1 MKRARINESVV
12 SDGDLLWHKKCG
24 SPLYT
29 TGRWDPRNSLM
40 EDHVICYCKT
50 CDKELSSRSPQAL
63 TYKPAT
69 KPQKKKA
76 KPKSSGRKYISKD
89 TKLRV
94 RERQNDKC
102 ASCGQRFKPGR
113 YHIDHKRAVALGGS
127 DSIRNLQALC
137 PNCHDRKTKEDA
149 RKIARARKG

>member
-1 MKRARINESVV
+1 MKRARINESLV
-12 SDGDLLWHKKCG
+12 SDGNLLWHKKCR
-24 SPLYT
+24 SPLYD
-29 TGRWDPRNSLM
+29 TGREDPRNSFV

-76 KPKSSGRKYISKD
+76 KVKSPGRKYISKD

-94 RERQNDKC
+94 LERQKYKC
-102 ASCGQRFKPGR
+102 ASCGRALKPGR
-113 YHIDHKRAVALGGS
+113 YHIDHKKAVALGGS
-127 DSIRNLQALC
+127 DSIRNLQGLC